1 MNNCDCRS
9 KNMAGWLD
17 RYFNRARA
25 ARSDAELEQIKR
37 DFEHELPPSL
47 REGETHRTD
56 DGLSIG
62 TGEDGT
68 HLHLH
73 LGGGGGQAGGGAMP
87 GMTGDEP
94 PPNGAPP
101 AAAASGSPNAAGGD
115 VNTRVAALEAAV
127 ATLTQQVAEIT
138 GGNGGENG
146 EEVELQDPDT
156 KDARSYIM
164 RRRRRSVGDEGD
176 LPTPERN
183 PDMIYETDL
192 PGIEDLDGRRARSG
206 ESGGIGDRRSV
217 GDSFNMETV
226 WQETMAKGEIIVPG
240 IRVPT
245 FDGRVNQTITA
256 RRLCSFRRQT
266 MDAAIRDENIK
277 GLVETVTN
285 IKNPEVFKTMRC
297 DTLKMAFDVTAG
309 AIGGNRNAGVMRAS
323 VGDGASRPAQGQRG
337 SPSIAELQRRN
348 REAWKTGEFK
358 KPTIQ

>member
-1 MNNCDCRS
+1 VIVGV
-9 KNMAGWLD
+9 KTWLV
-17 RYFNRARA
+17 
-25 ARSDAELEQIKR
+25 
-37 DFEHELPPSL
+37 
-47 REGETHRTD
+47 
-56 DGLSIG
+56 GLTVTSIG
-62 TGEDGT
+62 RAVLAPMLNLSKSNVTLSMNCRHRCERAKPIVPMT
-68 HLHLH
+68 VCQLVLVKMARIFTFIF
-73 LGGGGGQAGGGAMP
+73 GGGGGQAGGGAMP

-101 AAAASGSPNAAGGD
+101 AAAASGNPNAAGGD

-127 ATLTQQVAEIT
+127 ATLTQQVAELT
-138 GGNGGENG
+138 GGGGENG

-192 PGIEDLDGRRARSG
+192 PGITDLNGRRARSG
-206 ESGGIGDRRSV
+206 ESGGIGDRHTV

-226 WQETMAKGEIIVPG
+226 WQETMAKGEVIVPG

-245 FDGRVNQTITA
+245 FDGRVNPTITA
-256 RRLCSFRRQT
+256 RRLCSFRKQT
-266 MDAAIRDENIK
+266 MDAAIRDENLK
-277 GLVETVTN
+277 GLIESLTSL
-285 IKNPEVFKTMRC
+285 KTPDQVRNMGC
-297 DTLKMAFDVTAG
+297 ASMKMAFDVTAG
-309 AIGGNRNAGVMRAS
+309 AIGGSRNNNVMRAS